1 MSTAYNFM
9 PLSSLS
15 WILTVSTGALGAVW
29 AVYDMR
35 NLIKHLGA
43 DLANPLER
51 DKRFGY
57 IMGIII
63 GLVGVFGVLKY
74 HFL

>member
-9 PLSSLS
+9 PLSSLA
-15 WILTVSTGALGAVW
+15 WIITVSTGALGGVW
-29 AVYDMR
+29 AAYDLR
-35 NLIKHLGA
+35 NLLKHQGA
-43 DLANPLER
+43 DMSDPLER

-57 IMGIII
+57 IMGVII